1 MEKDW
6 PRPYLGEAYDQNGKF
21 WKFFI
26 FQNRPDIGDDGYKA
40 VMPVVGHVIDY
51 KANFSTT
58 WSSNMKSNPAGVE
71 ENDVSLKQLLKIA
84 R

>member
-1 MEKDW
+1 MEKDF
-6 PRPYLGEAYDQNGKF
+6 PRPYLGEAYDKNGKF

-26 FQNRPDIGDDGYKA
+26 FQNRPEIGDDGYKA

-51 KANFSTT
+51 KSNFSTV
-58 WSSNMKSNPAGVE
+58 WSANMNSNPEGVE
-71 ENDVSLKQLLKIA
+71 ASDVTLRQLIKLA